1 MSLIFMIFK
10 TKISIFDWIISFASQ
25 QNVYLLFLQSVLQ
38 QASSFLGSDKN
49 GALITDQEIEEE
61 NILLYTIRNN
71 LEYYS
76 YHFYYK
82 FD

>member
-10 TKISIFDWIISFASQ
+10 TNIRLFDWIISFASQ

-49 GALITDQEIEEE
+49 GALITDQEIDQKK
-61 NILLYTIRNN
+61 IF
-71 LEYYS
+71 
-76 YHFYYK
+76 FYIQ
-82 FD
+82 